1 MRDEQD
7 GGGRECFK
15 QSGEQFLL
23 RRFVERTTDFVKQ
36 ENAATVDQS
45 TGDGNTLGLSLAESA
60 ASLTKFDVEIIMQ
73 VKDKISTGNM
83 QNLSQFVSCGIGR
96 GLLQVIADG
105 AAHQCIAL

>member
-1 MRDEQD
+1 MSNEKH
-7 GGGRECFK
+7 GFIGILCKEMVI
-15 QSGEQFLL
+15 QFVLCG
-23 RRFVERTTDFVKQ
+23 FVEGTTDFVKQ